1 MREAGAGMNFINKES
16 KMDFEN
22 LTVKQV
28 KEIKGLLGGQSSY
41 EPLANVGDKVFIR
54 TVTHHYTGEVVK
66 AKKDWLELKDA
77 AWIAD
82 DGRFNNF
89 LKTGSAN
96 EIEPFEDNVRI
107 PTGGILDITL
117 WKHALPRSVK

>member
-1 MREAGAGMNFINKES
+1 MEL
-16 KMDFEN
+16 EN
-22 LTVKQV
+22 LTIKQIR
-28 KEIKGLLGGQSSY
+28 EIQSFCGTKTKSF
-41 EPLANVGDKVFIR
+41 EPLVEVGKKVFIR
-54 TVTHHYTGEVVK
+54 TVTHHYTGECVK
-66 AKKDWLELKDA
+66 CNKEWLELKDA

-107 PTGGILDITL
+107 PVGGILDCTE